1 MKRGLFEQANGGT
14 LFLDEIGELPLEA
27 QGILLRVLEG
37 GRFTRMGGNTEIEIN
52 VRLIAATNRDLAAMV
67 RDGKFREDL
76 FHRLNVVQILVPPL
90 RDHKSDIEQ
99 IANGYWLKQHRHRLE
114 TEQIEAL
121 KEYDYPG
128 NVRELFNLLERASVL
143 DQMDFSQLIREHR
156 SMMASLGPVV
166 KEEVPDELD
175 AAIRLHVRRVYEKY
189 NNNLSRTAAAL
200 NVARNTV
207 RKYLEEA

>member
-1 MKRGLFEQANGGT
+1 MRIGYARVSTKEQN
-14 LFLDEIGELPLEA
+14 LD
-27 QGILLRVLEG
+27 
-37 GRFTRMGGNTEIEIN
+37 M
-52 VRLIAATNRDLAAMV
+52 
-67 RDGKFREDL
+67 
-76 FHRLNVVQILVPPL
+76 
-90 RDHKSDIEQ
+90 
-99 IANGYWLKQHRHRLE
+99 
-114 TEQIEAL
+114 QIEAL

-156 SMMASLGPVV
+156 SMTANLVPAV

-189 NNNLSRTAAAL
+189 NNNLSRSAAAL

-207 RKYLEEA
+207 RKYL